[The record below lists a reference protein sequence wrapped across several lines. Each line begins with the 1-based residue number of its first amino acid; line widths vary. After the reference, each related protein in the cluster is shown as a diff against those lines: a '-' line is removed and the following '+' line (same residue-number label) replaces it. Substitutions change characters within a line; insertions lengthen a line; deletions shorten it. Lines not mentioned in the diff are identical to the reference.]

1 MGLLTADDSR
11 DDGWEAMRCK
21 NHPNLRWTRKSRAQQ
36 ATAISRNIQ
45 LMFDG
50 DITRPDAKVHPWLVS
65 EKQLRELVARRNE
78 RDTDLD
84 GFEPMDADAEVAR
97 HLAEGYVFEC
107 PCSYHD
113 LEFVHPE

>member
-11 DDGWEAMRCK
+11 DDGWEAMYCK
-21 NHPNLRWTRKSRAQQ
+21 NHPDLRWTRKSRAHMRG
-36 ATAISRNIQ
+36 AISGNIQ

-50 DITRPDAKVHPWLVS
+50 DITQPEKKVHPFCTS
-65 EKQLRELVARRNE
+65 EAELRRILGNRNE
-78 RDTDLD
+78 RLPE
-84 GFEPMDADAEVAR
+84 EPVDIDAEVAR
-97 HLAEGYVFEC
+97 YLAEGYVFEC